1 MLSKFRSKKGISVVD
16 SSKAGM
22 RFRNKDLES
31 MNKEYRMLSDD
42 YDKQQQYV
50 VNEILEIA

>member
-1 MLSKFRSKKGISVVD
+1 MVD

-22 RFRNKDLES
+22 RFRNKDLEA
-31 MNKEYRMLSDD
+31 MNKEYRRFNEEYEM
-42 YDKQQQYV
+42 QQQNI